1 MQACNEKV
9 YVDRYFIRNKSW
21 INNLF
26 FSCLGIGDFDDI
38 QRSTGW
44 AYDNYMGVTGLSA
57 IHFLILG
64 KSKISLT

>member
-1 MQACNEKV
+1 MKK
-9 YVDRYFIRNKSW
+9 YMW
-21 INNLF
+21 IGILLETSLGLIIFF